1 LNSFFI
7 ILKDEEAAKTSP
19 DREAAR
25 AELLAA
31 KTLSTWTEKKGKLR
45 VIILFLPKM
54 CKKEALNN
62 V

>member
-1 LNSFFI
+1 
-7 ILKDEEAAKTSP
+7 LKDEEAAKTSP
-19 DREAAR
+19 DLEAAR
-25 AELLAA
+25 VELLAA
-31 KTLSTWTEKKGKLR
+31 KIQSTWTEKKGKLR